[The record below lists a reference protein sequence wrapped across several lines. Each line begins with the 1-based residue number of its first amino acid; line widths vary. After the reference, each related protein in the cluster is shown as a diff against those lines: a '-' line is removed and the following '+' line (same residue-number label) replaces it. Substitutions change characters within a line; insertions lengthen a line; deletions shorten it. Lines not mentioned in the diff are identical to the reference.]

1 MTAGYWG
8 TLEILRIRIGADL
21 PNNVCIRGAIKKLFG
36 NWTIRY
42 CSLRTL
48 IAAHTFEFSEQDFEP
63 ACQKMFSF
71 WFLIWYE
78 LNVKADGYV
87 MINGADVFMLMVVMI
102 GMMVMIVM
110 VVMMVV
116 NK

>member
-1 MTAGYWG
+1 M
-8 TLEILRIRIGADL
+8 
-21 PNNVCIRGAIKKLFG
+21 
-36 NWTIRY
+36 
-42 CSLRTL
+42 
-48 IAAHTFEFSEQDFEP
+48 
-63 ACQKMFSF
+63 
-71 WFLIWYE
+71 IWYD

>member
-1 MTAGYWG
+1 M
-8 TLEILRIRIGADL
+8 
-21 PNNVCIRGAIKKLFG
+21 
-36 NWTIRY
+36 
-42 CSLRTL
+42 
-48 IAAHTFEFSEQDFEP
+48 
-63 ACQKMFSF
+63 
-71 WFLIWYE
+71 
-78 LNVKADGYV
+78 KADGYV

>member
-1 MTAGYWG
+1 
-8 TLEILRIRIGADL
+8 
-21 PNNVCIRGAIKKLFG
+21 
-36 NWTIRY
+36 
-42 CSLRTL
+42 
-48 IAAHTFEFSEQDFEP
+48 
-63 ACQKMFSF
+63 MFSF
-71 WFLIWYE
+71 WFFIWYD

>member
-1 MTAGYWG
+1 M
-8 TLEILRIRIGADL
+8 
-21 PNNVCIRGAIKKLFG
+21 
-36 NWTIRY
+36 
-42 CSLRTL
+42 
-48 IAAHTFEFSEQDFEP
+48 
-63 ACQKMFSF
+63 
-71 WFLIWYE
+71 IWYD

-102 GMMVMIVM
+102 GMMVMVVM